1 MGKGAIISMS
11 REQTLNTKIS
21 TEAELVGADDASS
34 IILRT
39 NIFLEAQGYKI
50 KQKKLHQDN

>member
-39 NIFLEAQGYKI
+39 NIFQEAQGYKI
-50 KQKKLHQDN
+50 KKQITSR